1 MLTRNWLMNPEN
13 VTYCNETDILPYFAR
28 AFGIDDLKDWVD
40 RLRAEPNA
48 EGFVIKGKNR
58 TAVKLFIP
66 NLVFQEP
73 IEMGENVWIYLGEM
87 YPAYC
92 LYIPWDTPA
101 EGEKA

>member
-1 MLTRNWLMNPEN
+1 M
-13 VTYCNETDILPYFAR
+13 
-28 AFGIDDLKDWVD
+28 
-40 RLRAEPNA
+40 
-48 EGFVIKGKNR
+48 IKGKNR

-66 NLVFQEP
+66 NLVFPEP
-73 IEMGENVWIYLGEM
+73 IEMGENVWVYLGEM